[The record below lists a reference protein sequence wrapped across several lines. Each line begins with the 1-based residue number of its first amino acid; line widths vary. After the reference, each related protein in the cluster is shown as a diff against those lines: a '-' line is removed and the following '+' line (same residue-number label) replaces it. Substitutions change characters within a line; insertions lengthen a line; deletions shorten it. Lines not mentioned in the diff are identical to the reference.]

1 MHLAQGCARILWSIT
16 HESRSMPSA
25 TAEASPNWH
34 SASTLG
40 GKLLVAIWKMVVT
53 FGKSSQLVGTK
64 VMVFWKH
71 HRRVFLP
78 SFTWKIHRNLRAM
91 NTICLASS
99 EVEGKKS
106 INYTDT
112 FPRLK
117 ISRELNPKLTAW
129 SLSKGVFKMKPCT
142 SSWSDS
148 VRPVSDLMVFQGDD
162 RDQTMISI
170 YVSCSA
176 WVDLKKWGRKK
187 RGEKTHISM
196 YNVWNHYH
204 YIIYIC
210 VSVFSIS

>member
-1 MHLAQGCARILWSIT
+1 M
-16 HESRSMPSA
+16 
-25 TAEASPNWH
+25 
-34 SASTLG
+34 
-40 GKLLVAIWKMVVT
+40 
-53 FGKSSQLVGTK
+53 
-64 VMVFWKH
+64 
-71 HRRVFLP
+71 P

-162 RDQTMISI
+162 RDQTMIPI

-196 YNVWNHYH
+196 YNV
-204 YIIYIC
+204 
-210 VSVFSIS
+210 